1 MRFRPLLIA
10 LLLAA
15 LAGAAA
21 AQTIPPRPSPA
32 EGLVIDRASLLSPGE
47 RQSLNQRLIAFDDS
61 TSNQIVV
68 VILPTLDG
76 GDPNVVATEI
86 GQRWGVGQGG
96 KDNGVVFLVST
107 GDRQVFIATGFGLE
121 GAIPD
126 AVAGRIIRRVIVPQ
140 FRQGQFYSGI
150 SDAVDALMAAAEGEY
165 TAEPGGG
172 PSGGSGF
179 DLALL
184 VIVLIIMMFLIS
196 AAKKGGGGGS
206 SGGQPYR
213 RRRSGVPPV
222 IVFPGSF
229 GGSRGGFGGGGFG
242 GGGFG
247 GFGGGGFGGG
257 GAGGGW

>member
-1 MRFRPLLIA
+1 MRLRPLLLA

-15 LAGAAA
+15 LAGAAT

-32 EGLVIDRASLLSPGE
+32 EGLVIDRANLLAPGE

-76 GDPNVVATEI
+76 DDPNVVATEI

-165 TAEPGGG
+165 TAEPDAVRG
-172 PSGGSGF
+172 PGGF

-184 VIVLIIMMFLIS
+184 VIVLIIMVFLIS

-206 SGGQPYR
+206 GGQPYR
-213 RRRSGVPPV
+213 RRRPGVPPV

-229 GGSRGGFGGGGFG
+229 GGSRGGGGFGGGFG